1 MIRVSDIIE
10 LCGGKLICGELHQKL
25 ENFCIDSRKVEKGD
39 VYVGLKGEK
48 VDGSD
53 YYLNAIEN
61 GARVCILDKAY
72 DDNTYGDAN
81 VDVVEDTL
89 K

>member
-10 LCGGKLICGELHQKL
+10 LCGGKLICGELHQRL

-53 YYLNAIEN
+53 Y
-61 GARVCILDKAY
+61 
-72 DDNTYGDAN
+72 
-81 VDVVEDTL
+81 
-89 K
+89 